1 MVQEYGT
8 YKEPGFREAGS
19 PFVTTVFVAM
29 TTVFMQGEL
38 RTSEPWRRS
47 SWEFSAHLAENTS
60 GNVCCRCWRNLLER
74 WFWQLFSCF
83 YGHFLQ
89 YSQVSPIFLPVQR
102 QVGFSKIKLIVIP
115 GLLYGFSKYPLVW
128 IETVAHEIRISTPYF
143 LRNSCFC
150 KMLNNRKI
158 QIYAFWRGVLCVL
171 TSFEVWCSVFLR
183 SLQDYLL

>member
-19 PFVTTVFVAM
+19 PSVTTVFIALATVFVAM

-102 QVGFSKIKLIVIP
+102 QVGFSKNKTYCHPWLIVRFFKIP
-115 GLLYGFSKYPLVW
+115 VGLN
-128 IETVAHEIRISTPYF
+128 
-143 LRNSCFC
+143 RNSTASILIFYPIFF
-150 KMLNNRKI
+150 KLP
-158 QIYAFWRGVLCVL
+158 A
-171 TSFEVWCSVFLR
+171 EVIFFKKHVFV
-183 SLQDYLL
+183 